1 MKTITGALGVL
12 TVSASAVAAGGID
25 RSGQS
30 IGTLFEKG
38 NYFELSFGVIR
49 PDVTGKDLT
58 PYRTETGSV
67 AGNHNLPGLALKYD
81 FSDRISG
88 LLQYDQAYGADI
100 SYPEFNGFTGTGSY
114 MLGGT
119 YANVDSMGLTGLLR
133 YKFDRGFSVHGGL
146 RLSKASGQVG
156 LRGAAY
162 GPAFDPSNP
171 ATYRSVNG
179 YSADLDD
186 DWAAGYVLG
195 MAYER
200 PDIAL
205 RVALT
210 YFSKISHKF
219 DTVETLPGGAAAVL
233 GATTVTSVT
242 EVDTPQ
248 AINLEF
254 QTGIAPDTL
263 MFASAR
269 WVDWSEFKI
278 DTSWLKASTG
288 EGLVDLEDTV
298 TYTLGIGRKF
308 TENWSGSIFATYE
321 PSGDKL
327 ISPLAPINGYKGIG
341 VAAVYTQDN
350 MRVTLGLRYLKL
362 GDADPETGTPD
373 VARAEMRDN
382 HAVALGLKVGFT
394 F

>member
-1 MKTITGALGVL
+1 MKIITGALGLL
-12 TVSASAVAAGGID
+12 TVSATAVSAGGID

-30 IGTLFEKG
+30 ISVLFEKG
-38 NYFELSFGVIR
+38 NYVELSYGVIN
-49 PDVTGKDLT
+49 PDVKGNDLT

-67 AGNHNLPGLALKYD
+67 AGNHNLPGVAVKYD
-81 FSDRISG
+81 FNERISG
-88 LLQYDQAYGADI
+88 ALIYDQAYGADI
-100 SYPEFNGFTGTGSY
+100 SYADFNGFTGTGSY

-119 YANVDSMGLTGLLR
+119 YANVDSEGLTGLLR
-133 YKFDRGFSVHGGL
+133 YKFDEGFSVHGGV

-156 LRGAAY
+156 LKGVAY
-162 GPAFDPSNP
+162 GPAFVATDPS
-171 ATYRSVNG
+171 TYRSVNG
-179 YSADLDD
+179 YGADLDD

-195 MAYER
+195 AAYER

-205 RVALT
+205 RIAVT

-248 AINLEF
+248 AVNVDF

-263 MFASAR
+263 LFASAR
-269 WVDWSEFKI
+269 WVDWSAFKI
-278 DTSWLKASTG
+278 DTKWLVASTG
-288 EGLVDLEDTV
+288 QGLVDLEDTT
-298 TYTLGIGRKF
+298 TYTLGIGRRLN
-308 TENWSGSIFATYE
+308 ENWSGSIFATYE
-321 PSGDKL
+321 PRGDKL
-327 ISPLAPINGYKGIG
+327 VSPLAPTNGYKGLG

-350 MRVTLGLRYLKL
+350 MRVTLGVRYLKL
-362 GDADPETGTPD
+362 GDASPETGTPD

-382 HAVALGLKVGFT
+382 HAVAVGLKVGFT